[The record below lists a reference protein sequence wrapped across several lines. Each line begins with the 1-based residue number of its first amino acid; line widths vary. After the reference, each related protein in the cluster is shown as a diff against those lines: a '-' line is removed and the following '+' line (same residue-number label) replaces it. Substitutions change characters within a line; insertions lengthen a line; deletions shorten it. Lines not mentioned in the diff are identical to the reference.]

1 MAVVYI
7 TSQGGVL
14 YKEGKTLVVK
24 NRDGGTHT
32 IFPFQVEQ
40 IYIIGNIN
48 ITTPALK
55 FILINNIDTVF
66 LSFNGEFLGRLEGK
80 LSKNIYLRQKQFK
93 KLENSDFILKTAKM
107 IAKGKIYNQIMVL
120 KRILKKRKEKTL
132 KNLIKAME
140 EIYQK
145 IENVQTLNSLRG
157 HEGKAGALYFNG
169 YKYGFNSSK
178 IYFAKRVKRPPTD
191 PVNAILSLLYT
202 FLMNRV
208 FGAVSASGLD
218 PYLGTLHSVDY
229 GRPSLVLDLMEEF
242 RPIIADTLTLALFNL
257 KIIDTD
263 DFIIKTEIDDTDI
276 EIIDEDENL
285 DTIPE
290 VASRVVYL
298 KEKSLKVVIS
308 QFEKKLDTEFYYEP
322 LKKRISYKR
331 AILEQAKNFALY
343 IREERLEYKPVL
355 MQ

>member
-1 MAVVYI
+1 
-7 TSQGGVL
+7 
-14 YKEGKTLVVK
+14 
-24 NRDGGTHT
+24 
-32 IFPFQVEQ
+32 
-40 IYIIGNIN
+40 
-48 ITTPALK
+48 
-55 FILINNIDTVF
+55 
-66 LSFNGEFLGRLEGK
+66 
-80 LSKNIYLRQKQFK
+80 
-93 KLENSDFILKTAKM
+93 
-107 IAKGKIYNQIMVL
+107 
-120 KRILKKRKEKTL
+120 
-132 KNLIKAME
+132 
-140 EIYQK
+140 
-145 IENVQTLNSLRG
+145 
-157 HEGKAGALYFNG
+157 
-169 YKYGFNSSK
+169 
-178 IYFAKRVKRPPTD
+178 
-191 PVNAILSLLYT
+191 
-202 FLMNRV
+202 MNRV

-218 PYLGTLHSVDY
+218 PYLGALHCVDY

-263 DFIIKTEIDDTDI
+263 DFIIKTEINEDTNV

-290 VASRVVYL
+290 VANRVVYL
-298 KEKSLKVVIS
+298 KEKSLKVIIS